1 MVAANQS
8 YPFVSTSSYRVP
20 RAHLLAERL
29 RRYFDR
35 HPEVSRE
42 AFLLDAVQ
50 KEIDSREWQM
60 KRAASEYGP
69 LRRIQPTA
77 EDIRI
82 HNRLNERLAALHRQ
96 RHGLWSK
103 LRRFVSGIVLF
114 WR

>member
-8 YPFVSTSSYRVP
+8 YPFVPTSSYRVP

-50 KEIDSREWQM
+50 KEIDSRERQV
-60 KRAASEYGP
+60 KRAASGQGAG
-69 LRRIQPTA
+69 RRIKLTA

-82 HNRLNERLAALHRQ
+82 HNRLNERLAALHRH

-103 LRRFVSGIVLF
+103 LRRFVFGTLLF